1 MSMCIHCGVK
11 MPSFKFNKCEPCKAI
26 HAVDMRAA
34 SQAMIEAHLKALGM
48 LKGAE
53 EELKSAPQ
61 QPLRWRVVGGSEQGG
76 VLVGS
81 LSDKGNMKT
90 GKERL
95 ATGSIV
101 IAQELNGLHLFYELL
116 DGAGPPQGWVKT
128 HEKRRQ
134 MLVPVGYEPV
144 QRSLRIPGY
153 DHLPDVVRATLPP
166 RKPRAPRIRA
176 VCLSGTA
183 DPYTDDWYIVEEDAP
198 EFLEV
203 VAYEWPGVGLR
214 RSEPLARTLP
224 ELADDAWE
232 ALQAVLGEGVP
243 FIFVAFSM
251 GCRILCLLAERAMR
265 ELQVEPL
272 AVICLDFGPPQMPIF
287 SDYGMEKF
295 QNNPEEAVQVKW
307 PHLALKGPSMRNTL
321 NIMAQTYVIAA
332 NETLP
337 VGFHHFSCPLVA
349 VIARRGYLID
359 EMFGADTPPDL
370 LDEREKFFDGTKLN
384 QWKPADFE
392 GWADWSAQTTIVDVD
407 CDHSKMQRH
416 PEVEEL
422 IWSVCAGSTAQE
434 RLDAIRD
441 FAKSH
446 PLTV

>member
-1 MSMCIHCGVK
+1 MAMCIHCGVK
-11 MPSFKFNKCEPCKAI
+11 MPSFKFNKCEPCKAT
-26 HAVDMRAA
+26 HVKDMREAYQA
-34 SQAMIEAHLKALGM
+34 SVDAYLREIGM
-48 LKGAE
+48 LKVVDE
-53 EELKSAPQ
+53 PLKSAPQ

-81 LSDKGNMKT
+81 LSEKGAITT

-101 IAQELNGLHLFYELL
+101 IAQELKGLHLLYELL

-128 HEKRRQ
+128 HEKRQQ

-144 QRSLRIPGY
+144 QRNLRLPGY
-153 DHLPDVVRATLPP
+153 DHLPDIVRATLPP
-166 RKPRAPRIRA
+166 RKPRAPRTRV

-203 VAYEWPGVGLR
+203 IPYEWPGVGLR
-214 RSEPLARTLP
+214 RHEPLAQTLS

-232 ALQAVLGEGVP
+232 ALKGVLGEGVP
-243 FIFVAFSM
+243 FVFVAFSM
-251 GCRILCLLAERAMR
+251 GCRILCLLAERAKR
-265 ELQVEPL
+265 ELNVEPL
-272 AVICLDFGPPQMPIF
+272 AVICLDFGPPHMPIF
-287 SDYGMEKF
+287 SEYGMEQF
-295 QNNPEEAVQVKW
+295 RNHPEKSVQVKW
-307 PHLALKGPSMRNTL
+307 PHLVAKGPAMKNTL
-321 NIMAQTYVIAA
+321 NVMHHTYIIAA
-332 NETLP
+332 NQTIP
-337 VGFHHFSCPLVA
+337 VGFHRFTCPLVA

-359 EMFGADTPPDL
+359 ELYTADTPPDF
-370 LDEREKFFDGTKLN
+370 LDEREKYFDGTKLN
-384 QWKPADFE
+384 QWKPKDFE
-392 GWADWSAQTTIVDVD
+392 GWADWAALATIVDVD
-407 CDHSKMQRH
+407 CDHFKMQRH

-422 IWSVCAGSTAQE
+422 IWSVCGGSTVQE

-441 FAKSH
+441 FAESH